1 MATEVYKLGSSRLTA
16 QLSTHDRTLVVA
28 LQGRIDATA
37 RETLAEVG
45 EQIHRHRGDLTVFD
59 LERLRDVVGSG
70 AGAFVRLVRECRRL
84 EQRVALVRCPEAVF
98 QQMREAGLGGGV
110 EHVPSVAAATDGLFQ
125 DGVQTIRLHFQSQAR
140 SLTTVRRIL
149 RAVTRRAGLSEMAQD
164 EVLMG
169 VVEACTNAILHG
181 SPVGGAGRISLCI
194 HLGAE
199 CLIIDVADE
208 GGGFV
213 PGEARLPDLEEP
225 AEHGY
230 GLFIIRRV
238 MDRLEVFPGER
249 GTVVRMTKM
258 LHPGME
264 TAIRNGEVATAGSM
278 R

>member
-1 MATEVYKLGSSRLTA
+1 MATEVYKLGASRLTA
-16 QLSTHDRTLVVA
+16 RVSTHDQALVVA
-28 LQGRIDATA
+28 LKGRVDATA
-37 RETLAEVG
+37 RDTLAEVG
-45 EQIHRHRGDLTVFD
+45 EQVHRHRGDLAVFD
-59 LERLRDVVGSG
+59 LEHLTDALGSG

-84 EQRVALVRCPEAVF
+84 EQRVAMVRCPEAVF
-98 QQMREAGLGGGV
+98 HQLREAGLRNGV
-110 EHVPSVAAATDGLFQ
+110 EHLPSVAAATQGLVQ

-140 SLTTVRRIL
+140 SLTMVRRIL
-149 RAVTRRAGLSEMAQD
+149 RAVTRRAGLSETVQD
-164 EVLMG
+164 EILMA

-181 SPVGGAGRISLCI
+181 SPADGTGRVSLCI

-208 GGGFV
+208 GDGFA
-213 PGEARLPDLEEP
+213 PGDARLPDLEEP

-249 GTVVRMTKM
+249 GTVVRMTKS
-258 LHPGME
+258 LHPWIEPALRGAEM
-264 TAIRNGEVATAGSM
+264 ATAGSI